1 MKKEVFISIYIHI
14 GAVIIFL
21 LPSLLKVDK
30 TYPVG
35 EVYSVQIVSR
45 PSTRLIEKPKE
56 PEKKKKEVKKTE
68 KANEGKAEGAVG
80 KVQTD
85 ANFKYS
91 YYLSTIISR
100 IGANWKNPYRG
111 NAISAVVHFFI
122 TRDGK
127 IEEVKLHKSSGN
139 YLFDQSIIRAVTIT
153 KSLPPLPPE
162 YDRDRLGVFFE
173 FAYKP

>member
-1 MKKEVFISIYIHI
+1 MKKEVFISLYIHI
-14 GAVIIFL
+14 GAIFIFL

-30 TYPVG
+30 TYPRG

-45 PSTRLIEKPKE
+45 PSTRVIEKSKKTK
-56 PEKKKKEVKKTE
+56 EKKKEERRAE
-68 KANEGKAEGAVG
+68 KANEKGVEGAIG

-100 IGANWKNPYRG
+100 IGGNWKNPYRG
-111 NAISAVVHFFI
+111 DKISAVVHFFI
-122 TRDGK
+122 TRDGR
-127 IEEVKLHKSSGN
+127 IEKAKLHKSSGN
-139 YLFDQSIIRAVTIT
+139 YLFDQSVIRAVNIT
-153 KSLPPLPPE
+153 KNLPSLPPQYKE
-162 YDRDRLGVFFE
+162 KRLGVFFE